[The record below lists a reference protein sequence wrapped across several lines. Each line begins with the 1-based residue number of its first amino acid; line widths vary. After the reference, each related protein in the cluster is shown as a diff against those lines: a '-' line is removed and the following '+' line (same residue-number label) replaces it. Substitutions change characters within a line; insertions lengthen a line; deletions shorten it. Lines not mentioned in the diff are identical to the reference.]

1 MKEAEMGS
9 ACCTYRGGHACKVL
23 AGKSKCKRLLGR
35 PRHESIILKW
45 VLQTIKMG
53 NHELDLYG

>member
-1 MKEAEMGS
+1 VHVAYTGDK
-9 ACCTYRGGHACKVL
+9 GHACKVL
-23 AGKSKCKRLLGR
+23 TGKSKCKRLLGR
-35 PRHESIILKW
+35 PRHGSIILKW